1 MADAPKWTSDPQY
14 YPATCW
20 VYRKEIT
27 TITWWPH
34 SASLGEQRQKKKT
47 KASSRDTPLTPSHKQ
62 ARSDSD
68 SIHRTQQKKT
78 HKGRASL

>member
-1 MADAPKWTSDPQY
+1 MLRKKDTEAFLQKMARLQEERGKDRLH
-14 YPATCW
+14 
-20 VYRKEIT
+20 RK
-27 TITWWPH
+27 
-34 SASLGEQRQKKKT
+34 QRQKKKT

-62 ARSDSD
+62 ARSVSV